1 MRKDIWLNV
10 DCKVTFDDIENPQR
24 IAIVNP
30 EALKKMSAEKLWEK
44 IAGGFGK
51 YEFDMWIA
59 EKIVAASMTAVADG
73 SMVADLTPISG
84 AVLYINRDFPD
95 QDWKVFKNNYN
106 FKLLFKYLK
115 IFKIVLETSDELLL
129 EYKD

>member
-1 MRKDIWLNV
+1 MREIFLNI
-10 DCKVTFDDIENPQR
+10 DSKVVLEDIEKPQR

-30 EALKKMSAEKLWEK
+30 EALKDISAEKLWER
-44 IAGGFGK
+44 ISGGIGK
-51 YEFDMWIA
+51 YEYEIWLA
-59 EKIVAASMTAVADG
+59 EKIVALSMMAAADG
-73 SMVADLTPISG
+73 SKVADLTPIST

-95 QDWKVFKNNYN
+95 QDWKVFKNNEN

-115 IFKIVLETSDELLL
+115 IFKIVQETPEELLL

>member
-1 MRKDIWLNV
+1 MREIFLNI
-10 DCKVTFDDIENPQR
+10 DSKVVLEDIEKPQR

-30 EALKKMSAEKLWEK
+30 EALKDISAEKLWER
-44 IAGGFGK
+44 ISGGIGK
-51 YEFDMWIA
+51 YEYEIWLA
-59 EKIVAASMTAVADG
+59 EKIVALSMMAAADG
-73 SMVADLTPISG
+73 SKVADLTPIST

-115 IFKIVLETSDELLL
+115 IFKIVQETPEELLL

>member
-1 MRKDIWLNV
+1 MREIFLNI
-10 DCKVTFDDIENPQR
+10 DSKVVLEDIEKPQR

-30 EALKKMSAEKLWEK
+30 EALKDISAEKLWEK
-44 IAGGFGK
+44 ISGGIGK
-51 YEFDMWIA
+51 YEFEIWLA
-59 EKIVAASMTAVADG
+59 EKIVAVSMMAAADG

-95 QDWKVFKNNYN
+95 HNWKVFKNNYN

-115 IFKIVLETSDELLL
+115 IFKIVQETPEELLL